1 MQYNTSRILK
11 NFHYKYLL
19 YSLYSSTKARH
30 LFRSAD
36 VYSVIQLQ
44 VLFRVGHVMGISRR
58 GEDKKER
65 WEELGNTRDI
75 CLNIQ

>member
-30 LFRSAD
+30 LFRSA